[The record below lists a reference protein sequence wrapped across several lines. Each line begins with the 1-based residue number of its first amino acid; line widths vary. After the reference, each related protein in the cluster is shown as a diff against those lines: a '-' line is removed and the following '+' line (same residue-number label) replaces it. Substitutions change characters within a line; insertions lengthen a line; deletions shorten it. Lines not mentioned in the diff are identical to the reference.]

1 MGTLTPVRPF
11 AILASMPNENKQPTG
26 DERMDALRMN
36 LELMGYRI
44 EDSRRE
50 FRDEIAAS
58 REEFRERSDVLMKAI
73 SDLLVATGAIAT
85 RVERIERKIA

>member
-1 MGTLTPVRPF
+1 
-11 AILASMPNENKQPTG
+11 
-26 DERMDALRMN
+26 MDALRMN

-50 FRDEIAAS
+50 FREEIAAS
-58 REEFRERSDVLMKAI
+58 REEFRERNDLLMKAI
-73 SDLLVATGAIAT
+73 NDLLVATGAIAT

>member
-1 MGTLTPVRPF
+1 ML
-11 AILASMPNENKQPTG
+11 NENKQPTG

-85 RVERIERKIA
+85 RVERIKRKIA

>member
-11 AILASMPNENKQPTG
+11 AILASTPNENKQPTG

-50 FRDEIAAS
+50 FREEIAAS
-58 REEFRERSDVLMKAI
+58 REEFRERNDLLMKAI

>member
-1 MGTLTPVRPF
+1 
-11 AILASMPNENKQPTG
+11 
-26 DERMDALRMN
+26 MDALRMN

-50 FRDEIAAS
+50 FREEIAAS
-58 REEFRERSDVLMKAI
+58 REEFRERNDLLMKAI